1 MQLTSGMEGMEKM
14 DEKIRLSHGDGGADT
29 QRLIR
34 NVFYHYFNA
43 THSNSMPDSFVFEA
57 RQSKLAYTTDSFV
70 VKPLFFKGGNIGKL
84 AVCGT
89 INDLV
94 TAGAIPLFLSTGFI
108 IEEGFSVEKLHLIA
122 KSMSDVCKQTGAKI
136 VTGDTKVVEKGS
148 ADGLF
153 INTSGIGL
161 VSEFYNPRRAE
172 PGDEIIITGGIAEHG
187 TSILLDRYDLG
198 IETEL
203 ESDCA
208 PLYILI
214 NGLGENLKHVKL
226 MKDPTR
232 GGIATVFNEIAIDQ
246 GLDVEINEK
255 LVPVK
260 SEVHAINDILGI
272 DPLYLACEG
281 RMIIVVEKG
290 FGEKVLRHIKALEK
304 CSEARI
310 IGSFISG
317 YHGMVYMKTNIG
329 GKRIIPILEGQILPR
344 IC

>member
-1 MQLTSGMEGMEKM
+1 MQLTSCMEAVEKM
-14 DEKIRLSHGDGGADT
+14 DENIKLSHGDGGADT

-34 NVFYHYFNA
+34 NVFYQYFNDPL
-43 THSNSMPDSFVFEA
+43 SNSMPDSFVFEA
-57 RQSKLAYTTDSFV
+57 GHRKLAYTTDSFV

-94 TAGAIPLFLSTGFI
+94 TAGAIPLFLSAGFI
-108 IEEGFSVEKLHLIA
+108 IEEGFSIEKLHFIA

-136 VTGDTKVVEKGS
+136 VTGDTKVVERGS

-161 VSEFYNPRRAE
+161 VPELYDSRRAE

-187 TSILLDRYDLG
+187 TSILLDRYELG
-198 IETEL
+198 IKTEL

-208 PLYILI
+208 PMCCLVS
-214 NGLGENLKHVKL
+214 GLGENLKHVKL

-232 GGIATVFNEIAIDQ
+232 GGIATVLNEIAVEQ
-246 GLDVEINEK
+246 GLDVELNEQSI
-255 LVPVK
+255 PTN
-260 SEVHAINDILGI
+260 SEVHGISEILGI

-281 RMIIVVEKG
+281 RMLVVVEKG
-290 FGEKVLRHIKALEK
+290 CGEKMLHHIKALEN
-304 CSEARI
+304 CSEAQI
-310 IGSFISG
+310 IGRFIPG
-317 YHGMVYMKTNIG
+317 YHGIVYIKTYIG
-329 GKRIIPILEGQILPR
+329 GERVIPMLEGLMLPR

>member
-1 MQLTSGMEGMEKM
+1 MEGMGKM

-34 NVFYHYFNA
+34 NVFYQYFNDSL
-43 THSNSMPDSFVFEA
+43 SNSMLDSFVFEA

-70 VKPLFFKGGNIGKL
+70 VKPLFFRGGNIGKL

-94 TAGAIPLFLSTGFI
+94 TAGAIPLFLSAGFI
-108 IEEGFSVEKLHLIA
+108 IEEGFSIEKLHLIA

-136 VTGDTKVVEKGS
+136 VTGDTKVVERGS

-153 INTSGIGL
+153 INTSGIGM
-161 VSEFYNPRRAE
+161 VSEFYNPHQAE

-187 TSILLDRYDLG
+187 ISILIDRYDLG

-208 PLYILI
+208 SMFYLI
-214 NGLGENLKHVKL
+214 NGLEKNLKHVKL

-232 GGIATVFNEIAIDQ
+232 GGIATVLNEITQ
-246 GLDVEINEK
+246 GQEMDVELYEQSI
-255 LVPVK
+255 PVK

-272 DPLYLACEG
+272 DTLYHACEG
-281 RMIIVVEKG
+281 RMLIVVEKG
-290 FGEKVLRHIKALEK
+290 CGEKVLSHIKAFDN
-304 CSEARI
+304 CSEAQI
-310 IGSFISG
+310 IGRFASG
-317 YHGMVYMKTNIG
+317 HHGMVYMRTFIG
-329 GKRIIPILEGQILPR
+329 GKRIIPMLEGQMLPR

>member
-1 MQLTSGMEGMEKM
+1 MGEM

-34 NVFYHYFNA
+34 NLFYQYFNNPL
-43 THSNSMPDSFVFEA
+43 SNSMQDSFVFEA
-57 RQSKLAYTTDSFV
+57 RQNKLAYTTDSFV
-70 VKPLFFKGGNIGKL
+70 VKPLFFRGGNIGKL

-89 INDLV
+89 INDLAA
-94 TAGAIPLFLSTGFI
+94 AGAIPLFLSAGFI
-108 IEEGFSVEKLHLIA
+108 IEEGFSIEKLHLIA
-122 KSMSDVCKQTGAKI
+122 KSMSDVCKHTDAKI
-136 VTGDTKVVEKGS
+136 VTGDTKVVERGS

-153 INTSGIGL
+153 INTSGIGM
-161 VSEFYNPRRAE
+161 VSEFYTPRQAE

-187 TSILLDRYDLG
+187 TSVILDRYELG

-208 PLYILI
+208 PMCFLI

-232 GGIATVFNEIAIDQ
+232 GGIATALNEIAADQ
-246 GLDVEINEK
+246 VLDVELNEQSI
-255 LVPVK
+255 PAK
-260 SEVHAINDILGI
+260 SEVQAISDILGI

-281 RMIIVVEKG
+281 RMLIVVEKG
-290 FGEKVLRHIKALEK
+290 FGEKVLSNLKALDS
-304 CSEARI
+304 CSEAQI
-310 IGSFISG
+310 IGRFASG
-317 YHGMVYMKTNIG
+317 HHGMVYIKTFIG
-329 GKRIIPILEGQILPR
+329 GKRIIPMLEDQMLPR

>member
-1 MQLTSGMEGMEKM
+1 M

-34 NVFYHYFNA
+34 NLFYQYFNNPL
-43 THSNSMPDSFVFEA
+43 SNSMQDSFVFEA
-57 RQSKLAYTTDSFV
+57 RQNKLAYTTDSFV
-70 VKPLFFKGGNIGKL
+70 VKPLFFRGGNIGKL

-89 INDLV
+89 INDLAA
-94 TAGAIPLFLSTGFI
+94 AGAIPLFLSAGFI
-108 IEEGFSVEKLHLIA
+108 IEEGFSIEKLHLIA
-122 KSMSDVCKQTGAKI
+122 KSMSDVCKHTDAKI
-136 VTGDTKVVEKGS
+136 VTGDTKVVERGS

-153 INTSGIGL
+153 INTSGIGM
-161 VSEFYNPRRAE
+161 VSEFYTPRQAE

-187 TSILLDRYDLG
+187 TSVILDRYELG

-208 PLYILI
+208 PMCFLI

-232 GGIATVFNEIAIDQ
+232 GVIATALNEIAAEQ
-246 GLDVEINEK
+246 VLDIELNEQSI
-255 LVPVK
+255 PAK
-260 SEVHAINDILGI
+260 SEVQAISDILGI

-281 RMIIVVEKG
+281 RMLIVAEKG
-290 FGEKVLRHIKALEK
+290 FGEKVLSNLKALDS
-304 CSEARI
+304 CSEAQI
-310 IGSFISG
+310 IGRFASG
-317 YHGMVYMKTNIG
+317 HHGMVYMKTFIG
-329 GKRIIPILEGQILPR
+329 GKRIIPMLEDQMLPR